1 MSRTPLI
8 KLVAID
14 LDGTLL
20 SSRKTITPRTHTA
33 VHAALRKGIHIVLAT
48 ARPPRS
54 VRPYYQGLKLA
65 TPQINYNGALIWDEP
80 QKRIISHY
88 PLSAAQAKKV
98 IAFARREFPEIL
110 VSVEILDKWYTDHY
124 AEIPEYSTETA
135 KQFAPDFIGPLN
147 AFLTVPVTKVM
158 LLGPPEHIASL
169 EKSLPAKF
177 RSAIAHTRSDPHLLQ
192 ILAPGVNKETALA
205 QIAAALKV
213 GRGHI
218 MAIGDA
224 PNDMG
229 MLRFAALAIAPE
241 NAWPQVKPLVDHVVP
256 SNDADGVAAALEK
269 FVL

>member
-1 MSRTPLI
+1 MSRTPVI

-20 SSRKTITPRTHTA
+20 SSRKTITRRTHTA
-33 VHAALRKGIHIVLAT
+33 LHAALERGIHIVLAT

-54 VRPYYQGLKLA
+54 VRTYYQGLKLR

-80 QKRIISHY
+80 NKRIIAHH
-88 PLSAAQAKKV
+88 PLAVKQAKKV
-98 IAFARREFPEIL
+98 IAFARVAFPEIL

-124 AEIPEYSTETA
+124 ADVPEYSTETA
-135 KQFAPDFIGPLN
+135 KQFSPDFIGPLD

-158 LLGPPEHIASL
+158 LLGPPEHIAAL

-177 RSAIAHTRSDPHLLQ
+177 GKLIGHTRSDPHLLQ
-192 ILAPGVNKETALA
+192 ILAPGVSKEAGLA
-205 QIAAALKV
+205 TIAESLGV
-213 GRGHI
+213 GHGHI

-224 PNDMG
+224 PNDIG
-229 MLRFAALAIAPE
+229 MLKFAALSIAPE
-241 NAWPQVKPLVDHVVP
+241 NAWPQIKPLVDHVVP
-256 SNDADGVAAALEK
+256 SNDEDGIAVALEK